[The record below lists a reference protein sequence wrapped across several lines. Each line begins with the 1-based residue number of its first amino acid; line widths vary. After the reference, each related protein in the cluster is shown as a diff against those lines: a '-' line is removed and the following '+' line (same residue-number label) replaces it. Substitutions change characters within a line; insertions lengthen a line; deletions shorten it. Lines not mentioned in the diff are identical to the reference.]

1 MTERTQESRRN
12 RRSEGQDTE
21 PCLVVDLE
29 VVRDNYQ
36 SFAKALPDSRV
47 FYAVKA
53 NPAPEV
59 LQLLASMGSC
69 FDTATVAEIE
79 MALAAGATPDRISYG
94 NTIKKERDIA
104 RAYALGVRLFAVDCV
119 AEVEKVARA
128 APGARVLCR
137 ILSDCSGAEWP
148 LSRKFGCE
156 PSMAADVL
164 EHAHRLGLEA
174 QGISFHV
181 GSQQRNPPA
190 WDRALAAAAAGFR
203 ECGGRG
209 PAPSVINL
217 GGGFPDP
224 NLQNVAAA

>member
-1 MTERTQESRRN
+1 MTERIQEFLRN

-36 SFAKALPDSRV
+36 TFAKALPDSRV

-53 NPAPEV
+53 NPSPEV

-104 RAYALGVRLFAVDCV
+104 RAFALGIRLFAVDCT
-119 AEVEKVARA
+119 AEVEKIARA
-128 APGARVLCR
+128 APAPRCSAAFSMIAQAPNGRCR
-137 ILSDCSGAEWP
+137 ASSVAIRRWRSTCST
-148 LSRKFGCE
+148 S
-156 PSMAADVL
+156 PSA
-164 EHAHRLGLEA
+164 
-174 QGISFHV
+174 
-181 GSQQRNPPA
+181 
-190 WDRALAAAAAGFR
+190 
-203 ECGGRG
+203 
-209 PAPSVINL
+209 
-217 GGGFPDP
+217 
-224 NLQNVAAA
+224 